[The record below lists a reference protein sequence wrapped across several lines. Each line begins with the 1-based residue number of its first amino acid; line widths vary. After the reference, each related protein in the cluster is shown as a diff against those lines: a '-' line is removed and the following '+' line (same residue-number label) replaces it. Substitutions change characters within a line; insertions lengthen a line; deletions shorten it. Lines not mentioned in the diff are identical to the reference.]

1 MKQAR
6 GLKVVSD
13 ADLPE
18 APSTRKSVP
27 KTIAAAVQSSER
39 ELLVALRAKAAV
51 ELDSGV
57 PAHAISQ
64 LMKQLREL
72 DKDIRALDARTQD
85 DGEDRPG
92 GQVDDRFDASAI

>member
-1 MKQAR
+1 MKPSR
-6 GLKVVSD
+6 LKVVSD
-13 ADLPE
+13 ADTP
-18 APSTRKSVP
+18 APKPMTP

-39 ELLVALRAKAAV
+39 ELLVALRAKAAA

-64 LMKQLREL
+64 LMRQLREL

-85 DGEDRPG
+85 DDEDQQSA
-92 GQVDDRFDASAI
+92 GQVSDRFDASAI